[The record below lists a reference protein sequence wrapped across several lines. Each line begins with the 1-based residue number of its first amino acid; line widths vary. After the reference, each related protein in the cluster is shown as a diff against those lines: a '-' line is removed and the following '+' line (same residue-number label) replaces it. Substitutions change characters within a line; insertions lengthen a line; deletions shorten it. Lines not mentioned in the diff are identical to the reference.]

1 MMMIIKLMVIR
12 TYRKLKLEYETEFFL
27 YLDVDRSAISC
38 FVKIPI
44 SNSILNIEK
53 GRHLKIPVEQRICP
67 LCKQEIEDEYQ
78 FIMKCQNLDEL
89 KNKFV
94 DEIISVVPH
103 FSAMNNT
110 EKFNF
115 ILSSQDLDISK
126 ILMISVFNMYNL
138 KNP

>member
-1 MMMIIKLMVIR
+1 MKLNSFYIQM
-12 TYRKLKLEYETEFFL
+12 LTEVQFL
-27 YLDVDRSAISC
+27 VLY
-38 FVKIPI
+38 KIPI
-44 SNSILNIEK
+44 SNSILLNIEK
-53 GRHLKIPVEQRICP
+53 GRQLKIPVEQRICP
-67 LCKQEIEDEYQ
+67 LCKQEIEDEYH

-89 KNKFV
+89 KNKFF

-110 EKFNF
+110 ENFNF

>member
-1 MMMIIKLMVIR
+1 ML
-12 TYRKLKLEYETEFFL
+12 TEVQFL
-27 YLDVDRSAISC
+27 VLY
-38 FVKIPI
+38 KIPI
-44 SNSILNIEK
+44 SNSILLNIEK
-53 GRHLKIPVEQRICP
+53 GRHLKIPVEQRMCP
-67 LCKQEIEDEYQ
+67 LCEQEIEDEYH
-78 FIMKCQNLDEL
+78 FIMKFQNLDEL
-89 KNKFV
+89 KNKFF

-110 EKFNF
+110 ENFNF

>member
-1 MMMIIKLMVIR
+1 MP
-12 TYRKLKLEYETEFFL
+12 EYETEFFL

-53 GRHLKIPVEQRICP
+53 GRHLKIPVEQRICR

-115 ILSSQDLDISK
+115 ILSNKISW
-126 ILMISVFNMYNL
+126 I
-138 KNP
+138 